1 MKTLRIV
8 LRILLPALAIFGGV
22 MVAKKLIAN
31 RPMAG
36 VKPPAA
42 VGVLVETAAI
52 TASTRTTV
60 VRGYGNVG
68 PAREVTLQPQVSGR
82 VLEVNPELV
91 PGGRV
96 AEGALLVRI
105 ESSDY
110 DLQVAQ
116 ARTQVETA
124 RQNLELEKGRRA
136 IAEREWGSLSA
147 ERRDKADASARGR
160 ALRDPQIRQAD
171 ASLDAAQATLR
182 QARLNVSRTRI
193 EAPFNAMVQ
202 TESLEVG
209 QVVGPATAAAKLVGI
224 DTYWIV
230 VNVPVAEL
238 QWLTASG
245 ARAQAPAVEG
255 APSAIAAEG
264 ARATVR
270 VDTGHG
276 IIEREGHVARLLGE
290 LDPLGRQARLVV
302 AVDDPLGLKNGATPL
317 LLGSYVEVEI
327 EGRPLDNVVEVPRLA
342 LHEGD
347 KAYVFNNGELEVRDL
362 TVLRRLRD
370 VVLVSEGLGA
380 GDLLITSRLAT
391 PIPGMKLRQ
400 LSEVTGAPGAPGAPS
415 QAGKGAPGVDA
426 APKSGSES
434 GSVPAQRPAS
444 RAELQR

>member
-1 MKTLRIV
+1 VKTLRIF
-8 LRILLPALAIFGGV
+8 LRIFLPLVAIGLGIF
-22 MVAKKLIAN
+22 VARKLIAS
-31 RPMAG
+31 RPISG
-36 VKPPAA
+36 KKPPAS
-42 VGVLVETAAI
+42 VGVLVETAGVV
-52 TASTRTTV
+52 ASTRATV
-60 VRGYGNVG
+60 VRGYGTVG

-91 PGGRV
+91 PGGRI

-124 RQNLELEKGRRA
+124 KQNLELEKGRRT
-136 IAEREWGSLSA
+136 IAEREWNSLSA
-147 ERRDKADASARGR
+147 ERRDKADPSGRSR
-160 ALRDPQIRQAD
+160 ALREPQIRQAD
-171 ASLDAAQATLR
+171 AALDAAQATLR

-193 EAPFNAMVQ
+193 EAPFAAMVQ

-209 QVVGPATAAAKLVGI
+209 QVVSPATAAAKLVGI
-224 DTYWIV
+224 DTYWIT
-230 VNVPVAEL
+230 VNVPMAEL
-238 QWLTASG
+238 QWLTAEG
-245 ARAQAPAVEG
+245 ARAQAPAPAPAVGGEG
-255 APSAIAAEG
+255 GEVSATPTVAAEG

-276 IIEREGHVARLLGE
+276 IIEREGRVARLLGE

-327 EGRPLDNVVEVPRLA
+327 EGRPLDNVVEVARLA

-347 KAYVFNNGELEVRDL
+347 KAYVFKNGELEVRDL
-362 TVLRRLRD
+362 TVIRRLRD
-370 VVLVSEGLGA
+370 VVLVNEGLA
-380 GDLLITSRLAT
+380 PGDTLITSRIAT

-400 LSEVTGAPGAPGAPS
+400 LSDVS
-415 QAGKGAPGVDA
+415 A
-426 APKSGSES
+426 A
-434 GSVPAQRPAS
+434 PAS
-444 RAELQR
+444 RAELPK